1 MGRVNYKGE
10 VYESKEVVSKLVD
23 FLTPERLEKINRVVG
38 QRSDGFIAVL
48 ENLYDRG
55 NVSAVMRSSEA
66 FGFYKIHVIQTDK
79 AFKESKRVTQGADK
93 WLEVDKWS
101 ETQSCVEFLKNHGY
115 TVLTTSLND
124 DDNKNDN
131 NKNDGNKNDDNK
143 NDNNKNDGNKNGDNK
158 NGDNK
163 DDGNKNG
170 DNKDGDNKNRFF
182 MDLDFNQKTAVILG
196 NEKDGVSKEA
206 LELSDGNV
214 RIPMEGFTQSFNI
227 SVAAALCFFFAKL
240 KSPPLIEHSEQ
251 ERLKALYILTTLN
264 WPTNV
269 LTEIFSC

>member
-131 NKNDGNKNDDNK
+131 NKNDGNKN
-143 NDNNKNDGNKNGDNK
+143 
-158 NGDNK
+158 GDNK
-163 DDGNKNG
+163 DDAIRMMAIRMATTRMATTRMATTRMMAIRMATTRIG
-170 DNKDGDNKNRFF
+170 F
-182 MDLDFNQKTAVILG
+182 LWIWILIR
-196 NEKDGVSKEA
+196 K
-206 LELSDGNV
+206 
-214 RIPMEGFTQSFNI
+214 R
-227 SVAAALCFFFAKL
+227 
-240 KSPPLIEHSEQ
+240 
-251 ERLKALYILTTLN
+251 R
-264 WPTNV
+264 
-269 LTEIFSC
+269 